1 MWGSRKQ
8 NDLNAGE
15 ELRSSRQEP
24 MFGESAVVVVDLIG
38 EGGGG
43 GIPGDQVGGG
53 FHNDAYVVGCEV
65 AREGKGPVV
74 DR

>member
-1 MWGSRKQ
+1 
-8 NDLNAGE
+8 
-15 ELRSSRQEP
+15 

-38 EGGGG
+38 EGGD
-43 GIPGDQVGGG
+43 GILGDQVGGG